1 LKKIA
6 GLKLATAVVLT
17 MCLVG
22 ATGVALAAGPITRD
36 GADYDGAITKDCPV
50 FEVQGDSL
58 HVACTT
64 NPNRSEPARIRYR
77 FLKEYGGVKAPA
89 TVSADIDGNCAKVK
103 WMVPVRTLRITVP
116 IQKPA
121 CDVVIHS
128 VTWQQP

>member
-1 LKKIA
+1 VKKIA
-6 GLKLATAVVLT
+6 GLVLV
-17 MCLVG
+17 MSLVG